1 MDLLLAAPASPC
13 SDISCLMTFSARERP
28 TPRASR
34 KALVAAVRLPASTRP
49 APLTPPNMR
58 PAASEKGCVGN
69 RGIIS
74 ASEIAAVKARAPSGP
89 RASMPS
95 RKDLNSS
102 TGTVSEANAAG
113 ASSSV
118 AATPRPTEHRAA
130 TGGLDADE
138 RLFSPSALDLGI
150 ARSAPTAA
158 RPGQRASARRGG
170 RPRRAGSAPVRQPRK
185 APCRPL
191 QVSSPL
197 VVALHET
204 LGGII
209 KPAMG
214 VDRGPGGKRRRAV
227 LREAGAAGFPCAN
240 CAAPALHV
248 MLYYVDKST
257 FPRRTPFWCLPP
269 ARRPRAAI

>member
-1 MDLLLAAPASPC
+1 MYVWRTQLLYHGES
-13 SDISCLMTFSARERP
+13 SARLTAAHTERH
-28 TPRASR
+28 RE
-34 KALVAAVRLPASTRP
+34 KACARIGA
-49 APLTPPNMR
+49 
-58 PAASEKGCVGN
+58 
-69 RGIIS
+69 S
-74 ASEIAAVKARAPSGP
+74 ASASGQPRHQRAWAGCQARH
-89 RASMPS
+89 
-95 RKDLNSS
+95 
-102 TGTVSEANAAG
+102 AG
-113 ASSSV
+113 DNV
-118 AATPRPTEHRAA
+118 W
-130 TGGLDADE
+130 GL
-138 RLFSPSALDLGI
+138 PALDLGI

-257 FPRRTPFWCLPP
+257 FPRRTPC
-269 ARRPRAAI
+269 